1 MKVEDLNV
9 EISLEGGE
17 TIGRWSLYD
26 VQARRLIASVFE
38 LDLAGEEVT
47 FLADDPIDFAYR
59 GVDHMAETW
68 AQLKAKNVIR
78 RALAV
83 RRSRRLTLPSRIGE
97 LTGAM
102 TETVR
107 EFTTAVPSPKPV
119 SPAGVTAATPG
130 REGSDEPEDSA
141 EARALEE
148 ERRRIEAE
156 RRRLEEERRKLEE
169 ERRKAEEV
177 LEKLRAEVEP
187 EPSSPAPE
195 PAPSQPEPE
204 LVSEPEQETVASEPE
219 PEPELVSEPEPEQP
233 PSVPESK
240 GVVVDLNHLEEAEPE
255 PEPAMAAAVA
265 DRPGLMGAVR
275 AAFTRSSR
283 THVHT
288 FDEAPGGIGIVRK
301 ICVECGYVSITT
313 ED

>member
-1 MKVEDLNV
+1 MTLKVEDLNI

-17 TIGRWSLYD
+17 IIGRWSLYD

-68 AQLKAKNVIR
+68 AQLKAKNVVR

-107 EFTTAVPSPKPV
+107 EFTTVVPSAKPV
-119 SPAGVTAATPG
+119 SPAGVTAVAPAS
-130 REGSDEPEDSA
+130 EGADEPEDPA
-141 EARALEE
+141 RARALEE

-187 EPSSPAPE
+187 EPSEPEPEPSEPAPNPSEPAPE
-195 PAPSQPEPE
+195 PPEP
-204 LVSEPEQETVASEPE
+204 A
-219 PEPELVSEPEPEQP
+219 PELVSEPEPEQP
-233 PSVPESK
+233 PSVPEAK

-255 PEPAMAAAVA
+255 PEPAMAGAVA
-265 DRPGLMGAVR
+265 DRPGGLMGAVR

-283 THVHT
+283 THVHS